1 MKKYY
6 TSYEGFFFKTVGY
19 TTAWVSAFLYFYDW
33 LNHDPRRYAK
43 PEMLLYSAIP
53 AGIVAGIVTNP
64 IDLVFTRMQA
74 EDLYHKNYKWGY

>member
-1 MKKYY
+1 MKKFY

-19 TTAWVSAFLYFYDW
+19 TTVRVSAFLYFYDW
-33 LNHDPRRYAK
+33 FNKDPRRYAR

-53 AGIVAGIVTNP
+53 AGLITGILTNP

-74 EDLYHKNYKWGY
+74 EELYHKNYR